1 MHIQRTKYL
10 EQLKASRFNGQVK
23 VITGLRRSGK
33 SYLLFKIYRDY
44 LLEDGVKEDN
54 ILQIVLDDDV
64 FENLRDPKQL
74 SQFIRSRITE
84 KNQQYYVFLDEVQY
98 AISQE
103 EIKNPDKP
111 ILLYSVL
118 NGLLRLGNVDLYV
131 TGSNSKFLSKDV
143 MTEFRGRG
151 DVIHVLPLSFKE
163 YYSYIGGEKAEAYE
177 QYAMYGGMPFTLS
190 KQSDEKKGQYLSS
203 LFTEVY
209 FKDII
214 ERYNVELHD
223 VLSQLTDNLCSSI
236 GSLTNANKISR
247 TLSSDRG
254 RKIASETI
262 AKYIEYLLDSYLF
275 KEAKRFDV
283 KGKHYFQYPNK
294 YYCTDI
300 GLRNARLNFRQQEE
314 SHIMENIIFNELVG
328 RGYCV
333 DVGVIEITETTGE
346 GKRLQ
351 KQCEI
356 DFVVH
361 SGSSKYYIQKAL
373 NLESEMKKK
382 QELRPLL
389 GINDSFKKILITKTY
404 AKPWTDEKGILHV
417 GLYQFLLDE
426 HCLTL

>member
-1 MHIQRTKYL
+1 
-10 EQLKASRFNGQVK
+10 
-23 VITGLRRSGK
+23 
-33 SYLLFKIYRDY
+33 
-44 LLEDGVKEDN
+44 
-54 ILQIVLDDDV
+54 
-64 FENLRDPKQL
+64 
-74 SQFIRSRITE
+74 
-84 KNQQYYVFLDEVQY
+84 
-98 AISQE
+98 
-103 EIKNPDKP
+103 
-111 ILLYSVL
+111 
-118 NGLLRLGNVDLYV
+118 
-131 TGSNSKFLSKDV
+131 
-143 MTEFRGRG
+143 
-151 DVIHVLPLSFKE
+151 
-163 YYSYIGGEKAEAYE
+163 
-177 QYAMYGGMPFTLS
+177 
-190 KQSDEKKGQYLSS
+190 
-203 LFTEVY
+203 
-209 FKDII
+209 
-214 ERYNVELHD
+214 
-223 VLSQLTDNLCSSI
+223 
-236 GSLTNANKISR
+236 ISR

-361 SGSSKYYIQKAL
+361 SGSSKYYIQTAL
-373 NLESEMKKK
+373 NLESEMEKK